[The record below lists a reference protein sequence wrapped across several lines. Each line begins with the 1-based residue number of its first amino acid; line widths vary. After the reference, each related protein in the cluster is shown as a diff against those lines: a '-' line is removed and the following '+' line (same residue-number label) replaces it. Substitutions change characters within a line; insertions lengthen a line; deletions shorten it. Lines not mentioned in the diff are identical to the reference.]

1 MDKNNVK
8 KYKSIL
14 FRSITTSWSL
24 TLLSVL
30 SSALVLVAGS
40 CDRLVG
46 SATLLLVLGA
56 ALLSAGLPGHLLHHI
71 PALLPG
77 GGETLPGAGAG
88 ALLLVN
94 ILGDG
99 RELVLA
105 DLVRNL
111 VTHLAGRV
119 DITADLLG
127 DILTDLTIVS
137 GTLALLDLPG
147 LDLGH
152 QRADSSLLVLAVLA
166 GNLAAR
172 LSGEHLTLD
181 LGHLG
186 ALLLGEAATLS
197 LGSLGALGPGG
208 GVALLLV
215 DSLALLLGNILALL
229 SGLIATLLPG
239 HIM

>member
-1 MDKNNVK
+1 MRHFFSYLNNHDKVD
-8 KYKSIL
+8 IRE
-14 FRSITTSWSL
+14 RSYL
-24 TLLSVL
+24 
-30 SSALVLVAGS
+30 
-40 CDRLVG
+40 
-46 SATLLLVLGA
+46 LGA

-77 GGETLPGAGAG
+77 GGETLPAAGAG

-99 RELVLA
+99 GELVLA

-127 DILTDLTIVS
+127 DVLTDLTIVS

-166 GNLAAR
+166 GNLAAG

-181 LGHLG
+181 LGHLGTLQLGHLG

-215 DSLALLLGNILALL
+215 DSLALLLGHVDTVLPGLVAAFLLGDIATLFLGDILALL
-229 SGLIATLLPG
+229 LRNLDKI
-239 HIM
+239 